1 MIVRKFLFGIIG
13 ISLYL
18 CGNYIFQL
26 GNASALALISP
37 APTETTHENNQNTI
51 QVALLLDTSGSMSG
65 LIEQAKSQLW
75 NILNELSRTEKDGEE
90 TSLEIALYEYGNPNK
105 ASSKYEI
112 NQLSNFTTD
121 MDLVSEKLFSLT
133 TSGGDEYCGAMIQ
146 TSLEQLEWNSGDGL
160 KLIYIA
166 GNEPFNQ
173 GPISYHNSCE
183 KATENGIVVNTIY
196 CGSMDQ
202 GILHFWKDGATACQ
216 GDFLTIEHNQATT
229 YFSTPYDTK
238 INQLNTQLNSTY
250 IPYGKKGKQKKQN
263 QLSQDFNANVYSQ
276 SNVVDRAAFK
286 SSKKYKA
293 TDWDLVDA
301 YKKDKNVLKNSKIHA
316 DSLQNLSIAEL
327 EIAVE
332 AAAAR
337 RAMINSE
344 IQELDKKRRVYKM
357 ENNENKKESSLQDS
371 MIKTIQK
378 QAKAKGYTTK
388 E

>member
-1 MIVRKFLFGIIG
+1 
-13 ISLYL
+13 
-18 CGNYIFQL
+18 
-26 GNASALALISP
+26 
-37 APTETTHENNQNTI
+37 
-51 QVALLLDTSGSMSG
+51 
-65 LIEQAKSQLW
+65 
-75 NILNELSRTEKDGEE
+75 
-90 TSLEIALYEYGNPNK
+90 
-105 ASSKYEI
+105 
-112 NQLSNFTTD
+112 